1 MFRNTARCLAVTLI
15 ETVVAGLVLALALWM
30 LAGLY
35 ERGLDS
41 ARTRQA
47 GELLRTLNEALA
59 AYHDAAGAY
68 LPGQPNGS
76 AEQVLNALLEVPA
89 SAEVLGKLEV
99 RLVHLRDGRVDCLD
113 PWGKPPRYVT
123 LQIGEMDLRRR
134 VARNQGKPIFESAG
148 ADGRFGHAG
157 DAAAADDV
165 RTDEPLM

>member
-1 MFRNTARCLAVTLI
+1 LAVTLV
-15 ETVVAGLVLALALWM
+15 EALVAGLVLALGLW
-30 LAGLY
+30 LLTGLY
-35 ERGLDS
+35 ERGLDT

-59 AYHDAAGAY
+59 AYYDAAGAY

-76 AEQVLNALLEVPA
+76 AERVLNAMLEVPA
-89 SAEVLGKLEV
+89 SAEVLGKLAV
-99 RLVHLRDGRVDCLD
+99 RLLHRRDGRVQCLD

-134 VARNQGKPIFESAG
+134 VAHNQGKPIFESAG
-148 ADGRFGHAG
+148 PDGRFGHTG

-165 RTDEPLM
+165 RTDEPVM